1 MLKQSGRVVAR
12 GTNPYRRKTMVL
24 VRYEPWS
31 AVERLHRQ
39 IGQIF
44 GGNAD
49 VPAANGDAE
58 VAKDDATA
66 TWIPSVDVFERTDS
80 FVVRADLPGIEP
92 KDIQITAERGVLTV
106 SGERK
111 LERPDD
117 QKSVSRLERVEGR
130 FLRRFTLPEN
140 VKTDDIRA
148 RHLNGVLEVTIPK
161 VAAPE
166 PKRVSVETH

>member
-1 MLKQSGRVVAR
+1 
-12 GTNPYRRKTMVL
+12 MVL

-39 IGQIF
+39 IGHLF
-44 GGNAD
+44 GTENGAAVNGDSAEGGGAAVVNW
-49 VPAANGDAE
+49 VPA
-58 VAKDDATA
+58 
-66 TWIPSVDVFERTDS
+66 VDVLEQPDS

-92 KDIQITAERGVLTV
+92 KDIQITADKGVLTI

-111 LERPDD
+111 LERSEE
-117 QKSVSRLERVEGR
+117 QKSVARLERVEGR
-130 FLRRFTLPEN
+130 FLRRFTLPDN
-140 VKTDDIRA
+140 VRTDDIRA

>member
-1 MLKQSGRVVAR
+1 
-12 GTNPYRRKTMVL
+12 MVL

-31 AVERLHRQ
+31 AFERLHRQ

-44 GGNAD
+44 DGVDA
-49 VPAANGDAE
+49 PAANGDPEKSNGEAA
-58 VAKDDATA
+58 VN
-66 TWIPSVDVFERTDS
+66 WIPAVDVFEQADS
-80 FVVRADLPGIEP
+80 FVLRADLPGIES
-92 KDIQITAERGVLTV
+92 KDIQITADKGVLTV

-111 LERPDD
+111 FERSETD
-117 QKSVSRLERVEGR
+117 KSVARQERVEGR

-140 VKTDDIRA
+140 VNSDDIRA

>member
-1 MLKQSGRVVAR
+1 
-12 GTNPYRRKTMVL
+12 MVL
-24 VRYEPWS
+24 VRYEPWG

-44 GGNAD
+44 NGNTDA
-49 VPAANGDAE
+49 PAANGEAAAGNSD
-58 VAKDDATA
+58 TA
-66 TWIPSVDVFERTDS
+66 VNWIPS
-80 FVVRADLPGIEP
+80 VVRADLPGIEP
-92 KDIQITAERGVLTV
+92 KDIQITADRGVLTV
-106 SGERK
+106 TGERK
-111 LERPDD
+111 LERSDD
-117 QKSVSRLERVEGR
+117 QKAVSRLERVEGK

>member
-1 MLKQSGRVVAR
+1 
-12 GTNPYRRKTMVL
+12 
-24 VRYEPWS
+24 
-31 AVERLHRQ
+31 VERLHRQ

-44 GGNAD
+44 GGNVDA
-49 VPAANGDAE
+49 PAANGDAAE
-58 VAKDDATA
+58 AKDDAGT
-66 TWIPSVDVFERTDS
+66 TWIPSVDVFEQTDS

-92 KDIQITAERGVLTV
+92 KDIQITAEKGVLTV
-106 SGERK
+106 TGERK

-117 QKSVSRLERVEGR
+117 QKSISRLERVEGR

>member
-1 MLKQSGRVVAR
+1 MQTDQALVR
-12 GTNPYRRKTMVL
+12 GNNQYRRKTMVL

-44 GGNAD
+44 NGNAD
-49 VPAANGDAE
+49 APAANGEAADSNG
-58 VAKDDATA
+58 TA
-66 TWIPSVDVFERTDS
+66 AVNWVPSVDVFEQADS

-92 KDIQITAERGVLTV
+92 KDIQITADKGVLTV
-106 SGERK
+106 TGERK

-117 QKSVSRLERVEGR
+117 QKAVSRLERVEGR

>member
-1 MLKQSGRVVAR
+1 
-12 GTNPYRRKTMVL
+12 MVL

-31 AVERLHRQ
+31 AMERLHRQ
-39 IGQIF
+39 FGQIF
-44 GGNAD
+44 ARNFDA
-49 VPAANGDAE
+49 PAANGEA
-58 VAKDDATA
+58 ATSDGETA
-66 TWIPSVDVFERTDS
+66 VSWIPSVDVFEQPDA

-92 KDIQITAERGVLTV
+92 KDIQITADKGVLTV
-106 SGERK
+106 TGERR
-111 LERPDD
+111 LERPEEPAG
-117 QKSVSRLERVEGR
+117 SRFERVDGR

-166 PKRVSVETH
+166 PKRVSIETH

>member
-1 MLKQSGRVVAR
+1 
-12 GTNPYRRKTMVL
+12 MVL

-44 GGNAD
+44 GGD
-49 VPAANGDAE
+49 VDAQAANGDASTSS
-58 VAKDDATA
+58 DTA
-66 TWIPSVDVFERTDS
+66 VNWVPSVDVFEQTDS

-92 KDIQITAERGVLTV
+92 KDIQITADKGVLTV
-106 SGERK
+106 TGERK